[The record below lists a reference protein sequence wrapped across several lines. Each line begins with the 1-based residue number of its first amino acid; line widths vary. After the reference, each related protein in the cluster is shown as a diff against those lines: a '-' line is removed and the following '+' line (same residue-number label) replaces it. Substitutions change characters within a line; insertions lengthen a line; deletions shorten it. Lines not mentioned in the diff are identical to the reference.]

1 MRRITQVL
9 ASTTFLIAVGACSSS
24 SSPDSTAFSDSTVA
38 SDSTAVSDTSTPSDG
53 PLQIGITVG
62 QNDFTTTNGADGV
75 LEVPLGASVEVFV
88 TNPSAD
94 DEFHLHGYDLEA
106 TAAKGQT
113 GTISFTADQAGEF
126 EVESHITETLIAKI
140 IVK

>member
-1 MRRITQVL
+1 M
-9 ASTTFLIAVGACSSS
+9 A
-24 SSPDSTAFSDSTVA
+24 
-38 SDSTAVSDTSTPSDG
+38 SDTSAPSNG
-53 PLQIGITVG
+53 PVQIGITVG
-62 QNDFTTTNGADGV
+62 QNDFTSTDGADGV
-75 LEVPLGASVEVFV
+75 FDVPLGASVEIFV

-126 EVESHITETLIAKI
+126 EVESHITETVVAR
-140 IVK
+140 IVVK